1 MYLKI
6 HESNGQRIV
15 AACDKELI
23 GTVLEEGKYLIDL
36 KKYSSFYKGKLS
48 TQEEL
53 NKALNSFTSAN
64 LVGKKAVGVAL
75 SKKLVSED
83 RIVIIKNLPFIQLYR
98 V

>member
-15 AACDKELI
+15 AVCDKELI

-36 KKYSSFYKGKLS
+36 KKYSSFYKGNLA
-48 TQEEL
+48 TQEEVS
-53 NKALNSFTSAN
+53 KALNSFTSAN

-83 RIVIIKNLPFIQLYR
+83 KIVIIKNLPFIQLYR